1 MALVKF
7 SDFTLPTDAVDP
19 EAFVVGYTA
28 DGTDNI
34 RLEAWQVTGT
44 KSYQWNAW
52 GNGMPYPFVNV
63 PRGFLYQLP
72 LNAQVDVYTEHP
84 SGGTA
89 YDFVLGQGAA
99 LSGFSLL
106 PTHANAMYLQIN
118 KAGFYDLHATAYFFD
133 QTADLDIE
141 LKIGIYTGTT
151 LDQIYI
157 VADDTANEASDNKL
171 YRGGFPIYLSAGQRV
186 AYGVQFFNG
195 SADPFPSSV
204 EHANCSLKIR
214 KL

>member
-7 SDFTLPTDAVDP
+7 SDFTLPADAVDS

-34 RLEAWQVTGT
+34 RVQAWQVTGT

-52 GNGMPYPFVNV
+52 GNGMPFPYVNV
-63 PRGFLYQLP
+63 PRGSLYQLP
-72 LNAQVDVYTEHP
+72 LNALIDSYTEHP

-89 YDFVLGQGAA
+89 YDFSLGQGAA
-99 LSGFSLL
+99 LSGFTLL
-106 PTHANAMYLQIN
+106 PTHTQAMYIEIN
-118 KAGFYDLHATAYFFD
+118 KAGFYDLEATGYFFD

-171 YRGGFPIYLSAGQRV
+171 YRGGFPIYLNAGQRV
-186 AYGVQFFNG
+186 VYGVLFLNG
-195 SADPFPSSV
+195 SIDPFPVSV
-204 EHANCSLKIR
+204 ENANCSLKIR